1 MPAPFILLINPWIYD
16 FAAYDLWIKPIGLLS
31 IAGLFK
37 KNGFGIH
44 VIDCLD
50 PVHPAIFENRKHT
63 LPSRKETG
71 CGHFFKEE
79 IAKPVVLKEILRKYR
94 RYGILPSVFEAELNS
109 IPRPQAV
116 LVTSMMTYWYPGVF
130 HVIKMVRSLFH
141 DVPILL
147 GGVYATVCPEHARHN
162 SGADYIISGPCDLNF
177 SKIINHIFG
186 QSINFFEPNIFLQ
199 ADCNLLSS
207 KKSIPILSSKGCPL
221 KCPYCASSLLYPD
234 FIQREPQKVVAEIEY
249 WVAKEGTTDFVFY
262 DDALLINAEEHII
275 IILEE
280 VLKRGISCRF
290 HVPNGLH
297 VRNITEAI
305 AELMLK
311 TGFQTIRLGLESSD
325 PHLQNKT
332 GNKVTKKEFIRAAAA
347 LKKAGFSEKEVGV
360 YVLAGLPG
368 QEFQS
373 AYDTV
378 RFVQD
383 QGLRPYVAEY
393 SPIPGTSLWQE
404 AVQWSRFPIA
414 EEPLF
419 HNNTLLPC
427 QWEKFTLD
435 DLNFLKTESRKSIT
449 RPIPH
454 FPEFLNLPNS

>member
-1 MPAPFILLINPWIYD
+1 
-16 FAAYDLWIKPIGLLS
+16 
-31 IAGLFK
+31 
-37 KNGFGIH
+37 
-44 VIDCLD
+44 
-50 PVHPAIFENRKHT
+50 
-63 LPSRKETG
+63 
-71 CGHFFKEE
+71 
-79 IAKPVVLKEILRKYR
+79 
-94 RYGILPSVFEAELNS
+94 
-109 IPRPQAV
+109 
-116 LVTSMMTYWYPGVF
+116 
-130 HVIKMVRSLFH
+130 
-141 DVPILL
+141 
-147 GGVYATVCPEHARHN
+147 
-162 SGADYIISGPCDLNF
+162 
-177 SKIINHIFG
+177 
-186 QSINFFEPNIFLQ
+186 
-199 ADCNLLSS
+199 
-207 KKSIPILSSKGCPL
+207 
-221 KCPYCASSLLYPD
+221 
-234 FIQREPQKVVAEIEY
+234 
-249 WVAKEGTTDFVFY
+249 
-262 DDALLINAEEHII
+262 
-275 IILEE
+275 
-280 VLKRGISCRF
+280 
-290 HVPNGLH
+290 
-297 VRNITEAI
+297 
-305 AELMLK
+305 MLK

-449 RPIPH
+449 RPILQ